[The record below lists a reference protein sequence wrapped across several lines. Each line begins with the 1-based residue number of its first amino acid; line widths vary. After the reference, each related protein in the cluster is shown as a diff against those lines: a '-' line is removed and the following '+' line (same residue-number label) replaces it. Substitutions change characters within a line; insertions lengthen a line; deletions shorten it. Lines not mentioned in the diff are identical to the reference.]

1 MALLCE
7 ECDESHAVKY
17 CASCEQKLC
26 NDCDIRI
33 HNKGK
38 RAQHVRGNL
47 MAQKKEYLVT
57 SQSRA
62 ALPQVEVYNQGDLR
76 ISVFQQLN
84 FSEEMGPKELASL
97 QLIAADYYIEEA
109 YKGNLMHEYEDFK
122 KALFERFLK
131 RCQPISK
138 ADFEDL
144 FLQVK
149 TNNFFHITVR
159 KFGDMKPLRYCSL
172 LLESISVEALV
183 WILLSIKNDRMKPTD
198 KLVLSRIKEYF
209 LLKLSQKDWNSAMD
223 HFYSHPASLC
233 PTEHLPKLLLVD
245 DRETASKVQLTAKS
259 DNEQNKEDRLNSSY
273 HFEVQ
278 NDRWDFEDIFEVE
291 DNEDEDWLN
300 FKKYIDEFFG
310 EEAGSNQ
317 HDSRSRLRKQKNT
330 RNIQKW
336 LSSVENDLTKPTSSL
351 TANHSLQKILTEQSI
366 SRAIP
371 GGSPILT
378 QASTAAR

>member
-259 DNEQNKEDRLNSSY
+259 DNEQNKEDKLNSSY

-278 NDRWDFEDIFEVE
+278 HDRWDFEDILEVE

-317 HDSRSRLRKQKNT
+317 HDSRSRLRKQKN
-330 RNIQKW
+330 RVKFA
-336 LSSVENDLTKPTSSL
+336 SSCM
-351 TANHSLQKILTEQSI
+351 
-366 SRAIP
+366 
-371 GGSPILT
+371 
-378 QASTAAR
+378 

>member
-7 ECDESHAVKY
+7 ECDESLAAKY

-26 NDCDIRI
+26 SECDIRI

-38 RAQHVRGNL
+38 RAQHLRGDL
-47 MAQKKEYLVT
+47 APQKQEYLAAPK
-57 SQSRA
+57 SRA
-62 ALPQVEVYNQGDLR
+62 TLPQAEVYNQGDLR

-84 FSEEMGPKELASL
+84 FSDEVMGPKELASL
-97 QLIAADYYIEEA
+97 QAIVADYYVEEA

-122 KALFERFLK
+122 KALFDRFLK
-131 RCQPISK
+131 QCQPISK

-144 FLQVK
+144 FLLVK
-149 TNNFFHITVR
+149 SNNFFHVTVR

-172 LLESISVEALV
+172 LLESISLEALT

-209 LLKLSQKDWNSAMD
+209 LLKLSQKDWNCAMD
-223 HFYSHPASLC
+223 HFYANPACLC
-233 PTEHLPKLLLVD
+233 PSEHLPKLLLVD
-245 DRETASKVQLTAKS
+245 DRETASKVPQTAKS
-259 DNEQNKEDRLNSSY
+259 DNEQNKDDKLNSSY
-273 HFEVQ
+273 HFELQ
-278 NDRWDFEDIFEVE
+278 HDCWDFEDVFEVE

-310 EEAGSNQ
+310 EEAGSTQQ

-371 GGSPILT
+371 GGS
-378 QASTAAR
+378 SS